1 MLKSAIRE
9 YVDRKARIMT
19 DQLGSYRGLDQ
30 DFAAHEVVNH
40 SEGEYVRGDA
50 HTNTAE
56 GYFANLK
63 RGINGSYHHVSQRHL
78 HRYLSEFDFRW
89 NARGTT
95 DSARTV
101 AALRQSEGRRL
112 MYSDSRRSRSEGS
125 P

>member
-1 MLKSAIRE
+1 MRSSTTLR
-9 YVDRKARIMT
+9 
-19 DQLGSYRGLDQ
+19 
-30 DFAAHEVVNH
+30 
-40 SEGEYVRGDA
+40 GEYVRGDA

-89 NARGTT
+89 NARDAT

-101 AALRQSEGRRL
+101 AALGQAEGKRL
-112 MYSDSRRSRSEGS
+112 MYRDSRG
-125 P
+125 